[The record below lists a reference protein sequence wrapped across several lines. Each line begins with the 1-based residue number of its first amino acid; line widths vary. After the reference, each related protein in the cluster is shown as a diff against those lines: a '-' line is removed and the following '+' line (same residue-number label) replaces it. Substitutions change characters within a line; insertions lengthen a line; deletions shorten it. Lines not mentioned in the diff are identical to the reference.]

1 MHSELIIFSC
11 SLMKALTRMNITIP
25 FLKEIIQQAVQR
37 SSPKK
42 ISSFDVKASGKHISA
57 VPSRRSSW
65 SDSEHSDASTV
76 SGLMTHSS
84 VEYTG
89 DILDV
94 DSTLTRYI
102 LMLDVWLSQV

>member
-1 MHSELIIFSC
+1 
-11 SLMKALTRMNITIP
+11 MNIKIP
-25 FLKEIIQQAVQR
+25 FLKEIIQQAVHKPTL
-37 SSPKK
+37 SK
-42 ISSFDVKASGKHISA
+42 ISSFDIKASSKHIA
-57 VPSRRSSW
+57 ATPYGSRRSSW
-65 SDSEHSDASTV
+65 SDSEYSDASTV

-89 DILDV
+89 EILDV